1 MDTTMCKIESWWEAA
16 VYSTGSS
23 ARCCVMLSR
32 AGRAVVAGREA
43 LEGGNI
49 RIHIADSHC
58 CTAET
63 NTTLKSNSILIKLI
77 DNNF

>member
-1 MDTTMCKIESWWEAA
+1 ML
-16 VYSTGSS
+16 
-23 ARCCVMLSR
+23 VMVSR
-32 AGRAVVAGREA
+32 GGMVVAGREA

-77 DNNF
+77 DNNV